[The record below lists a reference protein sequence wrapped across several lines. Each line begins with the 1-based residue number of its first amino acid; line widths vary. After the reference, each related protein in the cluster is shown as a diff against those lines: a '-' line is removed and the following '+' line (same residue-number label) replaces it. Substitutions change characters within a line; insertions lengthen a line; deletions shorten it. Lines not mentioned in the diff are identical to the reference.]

1 MRKVA
6 VLIILALLFQSAFGQ
21 ANQATQEW
29 IRFAPPNGG
38 FVVMMPDKPKEDVDV
53 KDSFTTHL
61 FTVSVGQAVYLVG
74 FGDYAPSVRLDPQ
87 KELEANR
94 DNFNKGLNATL
105 RTSTPYNIDGRMG
118 LEFTSETNSAN
129 LKSRVFIVGNRVIQ
143 LATLV
148 SKNSN
153 EQRNIEKFLDSFAF
167 TTKN

>member
-1 MRKVA
+1 MRKVV
-6 VLIILALLFQSAFGQ
+6 VLVCLALVCQTSLGQ
-21 ANQATQEW
+21 VTKEW
-29 IRFAPPNGG
+29 IRFSPQNGG

-53 KDSFTTHL
+53 KENFTTHL

-74 FGDYAPSVRLDPQ
+74 FGEYATRVPDAQ

-94 DNFNKGLNATL
+94 DNFNKGLKATL
-105 RTSTPYNIDGRMG
+105 LTSNPYNIDGRLG
-118 LEFTSETNSAN
+118 LEFTSETANAN

-153 EQRNIEKFLDSFAF
+153 EQRNVDKFLDSFAF
-167 TTKN
+167 TTQN

>member
-1 MRKVA
+1 MRNVA
-6 VLIILALLFQSAFGQ
+6 ALIVFALLLQSALGQ
-21 ANQATQEW
+21 AAKEW

-38 FVVMMPDKPKEDVDV
+38 FVIMMPDKPKEDMDV
-53 KDSFTTHL
+53 KDGFTTHL
-61 FTVSVGQAVYLVG
+61 FTVSAGQAVYLVG
-74 FGDYAPSVRLDPQ
+74 FGDYGPSVKLDPQ

-105 RTSTPYNIDGRMG
+105 QTSTQYNIDGRMG
-118 LEFTSETNSAN
+118 LEFTSETTNAT

-153 EQRNIEKFLDSFAF
+153 EKLNVDKFLDSFAF